1 MIADFCRLSIPAYM
15 WFGELL
21 ANIER
26 RVAST
31 GEVTFRVKVRLR
43 GHRQVSATFDGL
55 TKAKRWAQQT
65 EAAIRDR
72 RYFRTAAA
80 EKHTLGDVVDRFIDN
95 ELLNYQKMIRMLR
108 AHLQWWKSQ
117 LGHMLLVDLTPAE
130 IVDARDRLLRSGT
143 SDGRKITPATV
154 NRYHASLSIALS
166 KAVNEWGW
174 LEDNPLRKVGKLREP
189 KGRDR
194 FLSDDERDA
203 LLKAC
208 KSSSNRY
215 LYTIVVLAI
224 STAARRGE
232 LLGLRWRDIDLK
244 QGIMSLR
251 VTKNGDPR
259 SVPLRNLA
267 LELIGQLGKV
277 RRIDSDLVFPSDK
290 DPQKPIEF
298 RDPWNRA
305 VKQAGLR
312 NFRFHDLRHTAA
324 SYLAMSGASAV
335 ELAAVLGHRT
345 LQMVKRYAHL
355 SQSHTSQLV
364 ERMNEK
370 IFG

>member
-1 MIADFCRLSIPAYM
+1 
-15 WFGELL
+15 
-21 ANIER
+21 
-26 RVAST
+26 
-31 GEVTFRVKVRLR
+31 
-43 GHRQVSATFDGL
+43 
-55 TKAKRWAQQT
+55 
-65 EAAIRDR
+65 
-72 RYFRTAAA
+72 
-80 EKHTLGDVVDRFIDN
+80 
-95 ELLNYQKMIRMLR
+95 
-108 AHLQWWKSQ
+108 
-117 LGHMLLVDLTPAE
+117 MLLVDLTPAE